1 MYVRGHKQPL
11 IYLKDSRPFSLVNLR
26 GLRNNHLLHPGVYR
40 LVSVFQL
47 RDHAPLDNSLFY
59 ISLKRYTIDFRYHA
73 LIIVLVQQNAFFLET
88 EHQCHLKMF
97 RQRFSGFSRYRIS
110 VRIQHMALLIMCKR
124 GQYRHDTLMD
134 KRG

>member
-1 MYVRGHKQPL
+1 MYVRGYKQPL

-47 RDHAPLDNSLFY
+47 WDHAPLDNSLFY

-73 LIIVLVQQNAFFLET
+73 LIIVLVQQNAFFSKQNINVTSKCFANALAASPAIVSAFVFNIWP
-88 EHQCHLKMF
+88 CL
-97 RQRFSGFSRYRIS
+97 SC
-110 VRIQHMALLIMCKR
+110 VRGASTGTIP
-124 GQYRHDTLMD
+124 
-134 KRG
+134 